1 MIGILRWSVELGR
14 VDINYK
20 VSCLS
25 SHLAMP
31 RVGHLEAVY
40 NIFGYV
46 SKHLE
51 STLVFDDKDVSA
63 PESAFVHGDWSESVY
78 GDNPEELPGNM
89 PEPLGYG
96 VKMSVF
102 VDADHA
108 GDKVTRRSH
117 SGILIYLNNAPID
130 WYSKKQNTVE
140 SSTFGSEFIAMR
152 IACDKVEALRYK
164 LRMFGI
170 PIIGPADV
178 YCDNGSVVMSAQR
191 VEGRLNKK
199 HNAICFHRV
208 RECVARAM
216 IRVTKED
223 GGTNLAD
230 LLTKLLDSMKR
241 RIILRS
247 IFTKGG

>member
-1 MIGILRWSVELGR
+1 MDILYE
-14 VDINYK
+14 

-31 RVGHLEAVY
+31 RVGHMEAVY
-40 NIFGYV
+40 NIFGYI
-46 SKHLE
+46 SKHLD
-51 STLVFDDKDVSA
+51 STIVFDDMEVGA
-63 PESAFVHGDWSESVY
+63 PEHDFAHEDWSDSIY
-78 GDNPEELPGNM
+78 GEGPEQLPSNM
-89 PEPLGYG
+89 PEPLGKG
-96 VKMSVF
+96 IRMSVF

-117 SGILIYLNNAPID
+117 TGIMIFINNAPID
-130 WYSKKQNTVE
+130 WFSKKQNTVE
-140 SSTFGSEFIAMR
+140 SSTFGSEFIAAR
-152 IACDKVEALRYK
+152 IACDKIEALRYK

-170 PIIGPADV
+170 PINGPTDL
-178 YCDNGSVVMSAQR
+178 YCDNGSVVNSAQR

-208 RECVARAM
+208 RECVGHKM

-230 LLTKLLDSMKR
+230 LLTKLLDSVKR
-241 RIILRS
+241 REILKS
-247 IFTKGG
+247 IFVKGG